1 MATTRKRIPELEGI
15 EFTGAQAVADYSKA
29 LRQLSRDMSNEAE
42 FAAEELV
49 AVLSRQKGHPLL
61 AGIDTRMRARRV
73 AKRLYRAAELYIG
86 AAVEAV
92 KLYQEFR
99 LQFADVINPKPAQQ
113 PAKRF
118 DFNNA
123 DD

>member
-1 MATTRKRIPELEGI
+1 MAATRKRIPELESI
-15 EFTGAQAVADYSKA
+15 EFTGARSVAAYSRA
-29 LRQLSRDMSNEAE
+29 LRDLSRDMSNESE

-61 AGIDTRMRARRV
+61 AGIDVRMRARRV
-73 AKRLYRAAELYIG
+73 ARRLYRAAQLYNG

-99 LQFADVINPKPAQQ
+99 MQFSDVINPKPSKT
-113 PAKRF
+113 PARRF
-118 DFNNA
+118 DF
-123 DD
+123 DDDE

>member
-1 MATTRKRIPELEGI
+1 MAGTRKRIPELEAI
-15 EFTGAQAVADYSKA
+15 DFTGAKSVADYSKA
-29 LRQLSRDMSNEAE
+29 LRDLSRDMSNESE

-61 AGIDTRMRARRV
+61 AGVDTRIRARRV
-73 AKRLYRAAELYIG
+73 AKRLYRAAQLYNG

-99 LQFADVINPKPAQQ
+99 LQFADVIKPKPSRA
-113 PAKRF
+113 PARAF
-118 DFNNA
+118 DFE

>member
-1 MATTRKRIPELEGI
+1 MATTRKRIPELQSI
-15 EFTGAQAVADYSKA
+15 DFTGAKSVADYSKA
-29 LRQLSRDMSNEAE
+29 LRDLSRDMSNESE

-61 AGIDTRMRARRV
+61 AGVDTRLRARRV
-73 AKRLYRAAELYIG
+73 ARRLYRAAQLYNG

-99 LQFADVINPKPAQQ
+99 MQFADVIKPKPTKT
-113 PAKRF
+113 PAKAF
-118 DFNNA
+118 DFE

>member
-1 MATTRKRIPELEGI
+1 MAATRKRIPELEGI
-15 EFTGAQAVADYSKA
+15 EFTGAKSVADYSKA
-29 LRQLSRDMSNEAE
+29 LRDLSRDMSNESE

-61 AGIDTRMRARRV
+61 AGVDTRMRARRV
-73 AKRLYRAAELYIG
+73 ARRLYRAAQLYNG

-99 LQFADVINPKPAQQ
+99 LQFADVITPKPTNR
-113 PAKRF
+113 PARVFNF
-118 DFNNA
+118 D
-123 DD
+123 DDN

>member
-1 MATTRKRIPELEGI
+1 MAATRKRIPELESI
-15 EFTGAQAVADYSKA
+15 EFTGAKSVADYSKA
-29 LRQLSRDMSNEAE
+29 LRDLSRDMCNESE

-61 AGIDTRMRARRV
+61 AGVDTRLRARKV
-73 AKRLYRAAELYIG
+73 AKRLYRAAQLYNG

-99 LQFADVINPKPAQQ
+99 LQFADVINPKPSKV
-113 PAKRF
+113 PAKAF
-118 DFNNA
+118 DFE

>member
-1 MATTRKRIPELEGI
+1 MAATRKRIPELESI
-15 EFTGAQAVADYSKA
+15 EFTGAKSVADYSKA
-29 LRQLSRDMSNEAE
+29 LRDLSRDMSNESE

-61 AGIDTRMRARRV
+61 AGVDTRMRARRV
-73 AKRLYRAAELYIG
+73 ARRLYRASQLYNG

-99 LQFADVINPKPAQQ
+99 LQFADVITPKPTNR
-113 PAKRF
+113 PARVFNF
-118 DFNNA
+118 D
-123 DD
+123 DDN

>member
-1 MATTRKRIPELEGI
+1 MAGTRKRIPELEAI
-15 EFTGAQAVADYSKA
+15 DFTGAKSVADYSKA
-29 LRQLSRDMSNEAE
+29 LRDLSRDMSNESE

-61 AGIDTRMRARRV
+61 AGVDTRLRARRV
-73 AKRLYRAAELYIG
+73 ARRLYRASQLYNG

-99 LQFADVINPKPAQQ
+99 LQFADVIKPKPSKV
-113 PAKRF
+113 PAKTF
-118 DFNNA
+118 DFE